1 MSAWLVVG
9 LGNPGPGYASTRHNL
24 GAVVVCELARRYA
37 GGPGGGPSSEP
48 PVITTNTQ
56 YLRAHKTRAHVAQVR
71 LATVA
76 GGAPGPPAVLAV
88 PTAYMNESGGP
99 VKALLRFYGLGPE
112 HLVVV
117 HDVMDISAGTI
128 RLKQGGG
135 EGGHNGLRSVTAALG
150 TRDYLRV
157 RVGIGRP
164 PGQLD
169 PTDYLLHDFSRT
181 ERHRLPLV
189 VSDAADAT
197 VALVT
202 LGLVASQ
209 QLYHIVRSGKGDKAT

>member
-37 GGPGGGPSSEP
+37 GGPESRTPSEP
-48 PVITTNTQ
+48 PLITTNTQ

-71 LATVA
+71 LGMLA

-99 VKALLRFYGLGPE
+99 VKALLRFYGLAADR
-112 HLVVV
+112 LVIV
-117 HDVMDISAGTI
+117 HDEMDIPAGTI

-164 PGQLD
+164 PGTMD
-169 PTDYLLHDFSRT
+169 PTAYLLHDFSRT
-181 ERHRLPLV
+181 ERQRLALT

-209 QLYHIVRSGKGDKAT
+209 QLYHIVRSEKGNKDL